1 VVSRETALSA
11 ISFTGFPSTTS
22 FVFDFDSLGSIKKNR
37 FTTEPCLLIFAC
49 ESRAAFYELSLF
61 EEAQA
66 ELNKIDP
73 SAADSI
79 LVIAFRLGIAHSRRD
94 WNERKP
100 LPEGSHESNSVA
112 QLESF
117 SCHSHHRFG
126 WPKSHLED
134 MRKKA

>member
-1 VVSRETALSA
+1 MAAFLSRFLVRKTESAPMKNQNDAQQAWRQQQTDYFDTA
-11 ISFTGFPSTTS
+11 
-22 FVFDFDSLGSIKKNR
+22 
-37 FTTEPCLLIFAC
+37 
-49 ESRAAFYELSLF
+49 AAFYELSLF